1 MALSTANKDI
11 VELRRERVA
20 HLRLKQLSARE
31 IADALATGDFPLLNP
46 DTGEPYTHTT
56 ILSDI
61 KALNSRWRKEANIA
75 TEKHAARQFAEMQ
88 ETKRLA
94 WQQNDGDLVIKV
106 IDKEM
111 KLLGTMKQPDGLTI
125 NINMEIIVK
134 LVEAIEAR
142 GESAATIFEEI
153 LREIEL
159 ADVARHQS

>member
-31 IADALATGDFPLLNP
+31 IAEALATGDYPLLNP
-46 DTGEPYTHTT
+46 ETGEPYTHTT

-61 KALNSRWRKEANIA
+61 KALNSRWRKDANIA

-125 NINMEIIVK
+125 NVEIIVK

-142 GESAATIFEEI
+142 GESAATIFEEM

-159 ADVARHQS
+159 ADVNRHST